1 MHFHMIKGRSIRLS
15 NLYSRPKS
23 RTMPQDP
30 RAEAIRKRKATIKL
44 AKWREA
50 NEAAPAKAETAKKA
64 VKKPAK
70 KA

>member
-1 MHFHMIKGRSIRLS
+1 
-15 NLYSRPKS
+15 
-23 RTMPQDP
+23 MPQDP
-30 RAEAIRKRKATIKL
+30 RAQAIRKRKATEKL

-50 NEAAPAKAETAKKA
+50 AEATPAKAATVKKA